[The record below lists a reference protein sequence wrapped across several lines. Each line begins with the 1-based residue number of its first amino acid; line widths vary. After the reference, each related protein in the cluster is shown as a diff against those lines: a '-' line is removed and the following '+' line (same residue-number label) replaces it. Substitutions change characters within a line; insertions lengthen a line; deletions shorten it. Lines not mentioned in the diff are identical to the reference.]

1 DFTHSE
7 VFMNEYAVIGKRIPK
22 VDAYAKATG
31 EAKFATD
38 IYLPG
43 MLWAKVLRSPF
54 PHARILSI
62 RTEKA
67 KRLPGVKAVLTADDV
82 PDQRYGALVL
92 DMPIFAR
99 DKVRYIGDSVAAV
112 AAVDEETAFEALE
125 LIEVEYEELPAVFDP
140 LEAMLPGAPIIH
152 EELKSYVT
160 LFARTERAMRGNVNY
175 QADIRQGE
183 IDAGFAESDVVFE
196 DTYRTQ
202 KVHPSYLEPNSTTAV
217 LDSEGRLVIYNTTQ
231 RPHMNQAILSSLL
244 GVPISKIR
252 VIPCYVGGA
261 FGGKNRTLSEPTA
274 AALAIKARAPV
285 RLTFTREEEF
295 TSATTRHASVIE
307 LKTGVKKNGT
317 LVASR
322 IKMIYEC
329 GAYAPTPNAVWLGAV
344 TAIGPYR
351 IPHVALEA
359 FSVYTNKTMGG
370 AFRGY
375 GTPQVTFARE
385 SQMDRISDELN
396 IDPVEIRLKNCFNK
410 GDSLHTGQKLVS
422 VNVRDTILKGS
433 ERIGW
438 KKAKPGKHRALGI
451 SCGFCPCGGFSTSSV
466 IKMNMDGTALVATGA
481 MDMGQGLKTVMTQIV
496 AEELGLEPDD
506 ITVIIGDTDAT
517 PFDVGIFGDR
527 GTHTAGLAV
536 KMAAMD
542 AKAQMLDLA
551 AEQLE
556 ANVEDLEM
564 KEKKIYVRGSPSKF
578 IRFQEILGGGMYKKG
593 GPIIGKA
600 SINPSTRPI
609 DPAIAQG
616 AASRMFSTYTFATN
630 LVEIEVDPDTGQ
642 VTVLRAVGAQDCGT
656 VINPDGVEGQIV
668 GGMTVGLGYGL
679 FEDMIIKDGQVINP
693 SFLECRLPTASD
705 MPEFSTVIV
714 ENYDDDGPF
723 GAKGAGNSSVINLA
737 SAIANAVYHAV
748 GVRIKDLPVTP
759 EKVLAGLKRKEKRD
773 APP

>member
-1 DFTHSE
+1 
-7 VFMNEYAVIGKRIPK
+7 MNEYAVIGKRIPK

-38 IYLPG
+38 VYLPG
-43 MLWAKVLRSPF
+43 TLWAKVLRSPY

-67 KRLPGVKAVLTADDV
+67 KKLPGVKAVLTAEDV

-92 DMPIFAR
+92 DMGIFAR
-99 DKVRYIGDSVAAV
+99 GKARYIGESVAAV
-112 AAVDEETAFEALE
+112 AAVDEETAGEALA
-125 LIEVEYEELPAVFDP
+125 LIEVEYEELTPVFDP
-140 LEAMLPGAPIIH
+140 LEAMRPDAPVIH
-152 EELKSYVT
+152 EELRNYVT

-175 QADIRQGE
+175 QADIRMGDIE
-183 IDAGFAESDVVFE
+183 SGFARSDMIFE

-202 KVHPSYLEPNSTTAV
+202 KVHPSYFEPNSTVAA
-217 LDSEGRLVIYNTTQ
+217 LDAEGRLLIYNTTQ

-244 GVPISKIR
+244 GVPISRIH
-252 VIPCYVGGA
+252 VIPCYVGGG
-261 FGGKNRTLSEPTA
+261 FGGKNRTLTEPTA
-274 AALAIKARAPV
+274 AALAMKARAPV

-307 LKTGVKKNGT
+307 LKTGVKKDGT

-329 GAYAPTPNAVWLGAV
+329 GAFAPTPNAVWLGAV

-351 IPHVALEA
+351 IPHVSLEA

-385 SQMDRISDELN
+385 SQMDRIAHELS
-396 IDPVEIRLKNCFNK
+396 IDPVEMRLKNCFEK
-410 GDSLHTGQKLVS
+410 GDSLHTGQKLHS
-422 VNVRDTILKGS
+422 VNIKDTILQARD
-433 ERIGW
+433 RIGW
-438 KKAKPGKHRALGI
+438 EKGVSGKARALGV

-466 IKMNMDGTALVATGA
+466 VKMNMDGTALVTTGA
-481 MDMGQGLKTVMTQIV
+481 MDMGQGLKTVMTQIA
-496 AEELGLEPDD
+496 AEELGLSVEDV
-506 ITVIIGDTDAT
+506 TVIIGDTDAT

-527 GTHTAGLAV
+527 GTHTTGVAV

-542 AKAQMLDLA
+542 AKAQMLDVA
-551 AEQLE
+551 AEQME

-564 KEKKIYVRGSPSKF
+564 KDKKVFVKGSPSKF

-609 DPAIAQG
+609 DPKIAQG

-630 LVEIEVDPDTGQ
+630 MVEVEVDRATGQ

-656 VINPDGVEGQIV
+656 VINPDGAEGQIV
-668 GGMTVGLGYGL
+668 GGMSVGLGYGL
-679 FEDMIIKDGQVINP
+679 FEDMIIRDGQVLNP
-693 SFLECRLPTASD
+693 SFLDFRLPTALD
-705 MPEFSTVIV
+705 MPDISTIIV
-714 ENYDDDGPF
+714 ENFDENGPF

-748 GVRIKDLPVTP
+748 GVRIKDLPITP
-759 EKVLAGLKRKEKRD
+759 EKVLEGLNGKEQRD
-773 APP
+773 AAA